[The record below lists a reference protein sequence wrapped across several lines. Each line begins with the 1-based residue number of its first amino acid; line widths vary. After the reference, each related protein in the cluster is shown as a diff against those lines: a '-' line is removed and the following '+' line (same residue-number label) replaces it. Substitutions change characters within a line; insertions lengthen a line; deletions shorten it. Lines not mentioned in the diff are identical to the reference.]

1 MNVLLLRKN
10 SKEGKKYLSGDG
22 FDDDADF
29 AFTTNPLYQTIEYF
43 LINPLLKFFKILICG
58 KTKGIWGNIQD
69 PL

>member
-43 LINPLLKFFKILICG
+43 LINPLLTFSKY
-58 KTKGIWGNIQD
+58 
-69 PL
+69 